1 MDDAITFTIWGVV
14 LTAVVLSVV
23 LFGVVL
29 VSTLVMFILVLLGKI
44 KSEEGLSPYA
54 SLDTQHF
61 KPGLHK
67 LEVLRIASQ

>member
-1 MDDAITFTIWGVV
+1 MV
-14 LTAVVLSVV
+14 LDVV

-29 VSTLVMFILVLLGKI
+29 VSTLVKFDLVLLGYT
-44 KSEEGLSPYA
+44 SSGGGLSPYA

-67 LEVLRIASQ
+67 LVVFNIASQ